1 MPDLLAHALLAYAVG
16 TVLSWRLE
24 WLDRRYV
31 TVVMVGAFVP
41 DLAKGSL
48 LLEEATIEAA
58 TGLSFSWDLFD
69 TGGGVALA
77 VLVGV
82 VLAATDERKRVAALL
97 GVGAVSHLLTDA
109 LLVTPSGRTKQLLWP
124 LVQHRAPSPGLY
136 LSTEP
141 GPTVVFAA
149 IAVVVWA
156 ANRRRDGAGWPAA
169 TTGD

>member
-1 MPDLLAHALLAYAVG
+1 MPDLLAHALLAYAIG

-41 DLAKGSL
+41 DLTKGL
-48 LLEEATIEAA
+48 LLVEEPTITAT
-58 TGLSFSWDLFD
+58 TGVPFSWGVFH

-82 VLAATDERKRVAALL
+82 VLAAVDQRKRVAVLL
-97 GVGAVSHLLTDA
+97 GVGATSHLLTDA

-124 LVQHRAPSPGLY
+124 LVQHRMPSPGLY

-141 GPTVVFAA
+141 GPT
-149 IAVVVWA
+149 IACGALALAVWT
-156 ANRRRDGAGWPAA
+156 ANRRRDAA
-169 TTGD
+169 EETTTTSKD